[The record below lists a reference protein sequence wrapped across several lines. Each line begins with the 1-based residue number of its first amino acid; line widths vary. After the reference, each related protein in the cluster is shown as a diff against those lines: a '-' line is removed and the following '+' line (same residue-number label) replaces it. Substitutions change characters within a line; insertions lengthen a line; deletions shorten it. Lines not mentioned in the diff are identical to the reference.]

1 MLNLTEFRGQVSL
14 KERFGQQPVNTR
26 HLFRVKFMKIKILGT
41 GKLEEGQQ
49 NMKKKGSQVGSPI
62 KRHLSREKNIPAVR
76 KVSFSR
82 SGLSESC
89 EISVPEGFIFF
100 LPIS

>member
-1 MLNLTEFRGQVSL
+1 MENIPPNRKALKEALNLSEEILRNLELSEVPLNNIAL
-14 KERFGQQPVNTR
+14 KACRLARLLNESTVQE
-26 HLFRVKFMKIKILGT
+26 
-41 GKLEEGQQ
+41 KL
-49 NMKKKGSQVGSPI
+49 GSPI

-89 EISVPEGFIFF
+89 EVSVPEGFIFF